1 MVNSHLILGMI
12 TALINLLRTS
22 NVRIQCAREYFACRK
37 RHYNTLQSTEPN
49 IYVLEASPC
58 VRCSLFPL
66 RDKQIRFFLKFGQ
79 GMYVFE
85 ETKKSIQM
93 LLEMCIVQN
102 VQTKSVFTEIVVF
115 TTTVKSAKLA
125 LTC

>member
-1 MVNSHLILGMI
+1 MCSGILC
-12 TALINLLRTS
+12 
-22 NVRIQCAREYFACRK
+22 VQEK
-37 RHYNTLQSTEPN
+37 TLQYFTIDRTEYLCPRSESMCQ
-49 IYVLEASPC
+49 VLVIPFEGQTNS
-58 VRCSLFPL
+58 
-66 RDKQIRFFLKFGQ
+66 FFLKFGQ

-93 LLEMCIVQN
+93 FLEMCIVQH

>member
-1 MVNSHLILGMI
+1 MSEY
-12 TALINLLRTS
+12 
-22 NVRIQCAREYFACRK
+22 NVFG
-37 RHYNTLQSTEPN
+37 NTLRAGKDNTILYNRQNRISM
-49 IYVLEASPC
+49 ASMR
-58 VRCSLFPL
+58 VHVSGAQYFFEE
-66 RDKQIRFFLKFGQ
+66 QTNSFFLKFGQ

-93 LLEMCIVQN
+93 LLEMCIVQH

>member
-1 MVNSHLILGMI
+1 MCQVLIIPFEEQTNSFFFE
-12 TALINLLRTS
+12 
-22 NVRIQCAREYFACRK
+22 VW
-37 RHYNTLQSTEPN
+37 P
-49 IYVLEASPC
+49 
-58 VRCSLFPL
+58 
-66 RDKQIRFFLKFGQ
+66 RD
-79 GMYVFE
+79 VCFE

-93 LLEMCIVQN
+93 LLEMCIDQH